1 VDAEIPE
8 GVTNPSEPFTRAS
21 IYLGPL
27 FEEHGFRPVAR
38 EYDDAPEGSAM
49 AEYLRGSLALR
60 LVWEGTERVLWIE
73 AARSTGGSIISR
85 WTDIE
90 WVVAGER
97 RPPDP
102 DLDDARLGRLAA
114 ALTSYL
120 AMARDAARR

>member
-1 VDAEIPE
+1 
-8 GVTNPSEPFTRAS
+8 
-21 IYLGPL
+21 
-27 FEEHGFRPVAR
+27 
-38 EYDDAPEGSAM
+38 M

-102 DLDDARLGRLAA
+102 ALDDARLGRLAA
-114 ALTSYL
+114 ALTAYL